1 MSLAAPVKKSR
12 RLQEKFNIFE
22 MDVSENPGEHK
33 RYQPRGTTIPLEFG
47 HEPFKFEN
55 KLNQKAVREQAKLKL
70 TVKIEKSF
78 QKTDNSVK
86 IGPDNQADLDS
97 WTPKFSEESQVP
109 LEICLQNLLECGYD
123 QTKALDTIDK
133 KLRDLPQRFKPLAR
147 IQMKNLEKLLVDKR
161 ELSLRAF
168 QERAMRTYHIA
179 EVQFFRCFM
188 ENYKIGIK
196 NRDNCSCPVVK
207 SPELSHDGVARIA
220 QKASRIHQLQPSVF
234 FVKPTVT

>member
-1 MSLAAPVKKSR
+1 
-12 RLQEKFNIFE
+12 
-22 MDVSENPGEHK
+22 
-33 RYQPRGTTIPLEFG
+33 
-47 HEPFKFEN
+47 
-55 KLNQKAVREQAKLKL
+55 
-70 TVKIEKSF
+70 
-78 QKTDNSVK
+78 
-86 IGPDNQADLDS
+86 
-97 WTPKFSEESQVP
+97 
-109 LEICLQNLLECGYD
+109 
-123 QTKALDTIDK
+123 
-133 KLRDLPQRFKPLAR
+133 
-147 IQMKNLEKLLVDKR
+147 MKNLEKLLVDKR